1 MKSHAHLSSGTG
13 RSDIVAVMVPY
24 TEIAL
29 REALK
34 GAGGRWDPA
43 ERLWR
48 VSYGAIRGN
57 AGLVERIVRE

>member
-34 GAGGRWDPA
+34 GAWEMGPGGKA
-43 ERLWR
+43 LAGVVWR
-48 VSYGAIRGN
+48 H
-57 AGLVERIVRE
+57 